1 MVDMIYNIKVEVEIK
16 NKIRQKYLIYNIFV
30 FGKRDE
36 QKLLE
41 LL

>member
-1 MVDMIYNIKVEVEIK
+1 MVDMIYNIKVEMK